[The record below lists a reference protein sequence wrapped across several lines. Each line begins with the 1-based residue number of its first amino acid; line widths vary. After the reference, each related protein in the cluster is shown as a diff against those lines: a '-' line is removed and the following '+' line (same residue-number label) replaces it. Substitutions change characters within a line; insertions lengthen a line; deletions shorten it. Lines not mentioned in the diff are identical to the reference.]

1 MAWFV
6 GIDEAGYGPN
16 LGPLVQSAVAV
27 NCDSPPDDLP
37 KRLSQFLRRRGDTE
51 DGRILIDDS
60 KTVHSGPRGFQ
71 RLESSILG
79 TIPPDL
85 ATHPSKWRDWLCHVA
100 ADSFREVAEEPWFAG
115 GLTLPVETTDALV
128 AESRQRLQTARR
140 HHGPILLWASS
151 VVTTA
156 AELNRLLARGL
167 NKSQVLEEGLRRLF
181 RTCQRHLGD
190 SDEIYF
196 VIDCQGGRRYYADFL
211 SDVFPGRWIHA
222 LREDKQGSRYRCLR
236 EPMVEWAFQ
245 VQAEASHWLVA
256 WASMLSKYIREVS
269 MRQFNAFWQ
278 NRLPHLRSTA
288 GYPVDARRFL
298 KEIDGLRRQ
307 LNIPIESIWRRK

>member
-1 MAWFV
+1 MPWFV

-27 NCDSPPDDLP
+27 NCDSPPDEFP
-37 KRLSQFLRRRGDTE
+37 KRLSQFLRRHPDTE

-71 RLESSILG
+71 RLEASILG

-85 ATHPSKWRDWLCHVA
+85 ASHPRKWWDWLRQVA
-100 ADSFREVAEEPWFAG
+100 ADSFPEVAQEPWFAG
-115 GLTLPVETTDALV
+115 SLALPVEVPDALV
-128 AESRQRLQTARR
+128 VESRERWQAAQR

-167 NKSQVLEEGLRRLF
+167 NKSQALEVGLRRLF
-181 RTCQRHLGD
+181 RQCQLYLRE

-196 VIDCQGGRRYYADFL
+196 VIDCQGGRRYYAEFL
-211 SDVFPGRWIHA
+211 ADVFPGRWIHVLA
-222 LREDKQGSRYRCLR
+222 EGKQGSRYRCLR

-245 VQAEASHWLVA
+245 VQAEATHWLVA

-278 NRLPHLRSTA
+278 NRLPNLRPTA

-298 KEIDGLRRQ
+298 SEIDGLRRH